1 MPKHIYTEK
10 RSGIIGF
17 AIFAMIHMIA
27 IQSDSIG
34 FCLKIQRV
42 VSLEVQMQ
50 EDEQNITG
58 VKSNIDRELIASQL
72 KELKGIG
79 DAGANKLIDAG
90 YLTMLAIAS
99 APIGDFIDR
108 TGFAKSAA
116 EKIISNART
125 LAQIGNLENCEEM
138 LILEKES
145 PKLTTG
151 SEEFNNLIGG
161 GYSTR
166 LLTEIHSLNG
176 IGKTQCCLTAAV
188 MATRTLLE
196 GGLDGYVVV
205 VDTENTFRA
214 SRVAE
219 IALKRGYDVND
230 TLSKIKH
237 IDATSSSYQI
247 VVMDKIREFA
257 REHPVKLLIIDSVI
271 SHFRSEYI
279 GRGALAERQQL
290 LNGYLAD
297 LLRFAKNNDAVVLMT
312 NQMSMRPDAMMFV
325 DPAEAVGGNILG
337 HASAVRLLIRRGKAG
352 KRVIKLEKCPFL
364 PNGEC
369 VATLNEK
376 GICDD

>member
-1 MPKHIYTEK
+1 
-10 RSGIIGF
+10 
-17 AIFAMIHMIA
+17 
-27 IQSDSIG
+27 
-34 FCLKIQRV
+34 
-42 VSLEVQMQ
+42 
-50 EDEQNITG
+50 
-58 VKSNIDRELIASQL
+58 
-72 KELKGIG
+72 
-79 DAGANKLIDAG
+79 
-90 YLTMLAIAS
+90 
-99 APIGDFIDR
+99 
-108 TGFAKSAA
+108 
-116 EKIISNART
+116 
-125 LAQIGNLENCEEM
+125 
-138 LILEKES
+138 
-145 PKLTTG
+145 
-151 SEEFNNLIGG
+151 
-161 GYSTR
+161 
-166 LLTEIHSLNG
+166 
-176 IGKTQCCLTAAV
+176 